1 MTEGNDMVHY
11 AALLTA
17 MTGDNSK
24 PLLVAICLIVS
35 VILMVV
41 LIITGRNGKNDDK
54 ENDDPEE

>member
-1 MTEGNDMVHY
+1 MILSN
-11 AALLTA
+11 ALLTA

-41 LIITGRNGKNDDK
+41 LIITGKKSGKDDG
-54 ENDDPEE
+54 DDSEE